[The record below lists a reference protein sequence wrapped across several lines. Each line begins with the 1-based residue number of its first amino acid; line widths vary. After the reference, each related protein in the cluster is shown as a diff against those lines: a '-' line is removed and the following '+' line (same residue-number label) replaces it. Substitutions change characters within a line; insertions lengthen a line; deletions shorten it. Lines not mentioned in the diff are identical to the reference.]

1 MAPGPSTVPLEDEM
15 IAPVDH
21 GPSGPSASAS
31 ASLRSRSASPLSTN
45 TAHALTPPSSNSNL
59 FLAPSASHS
68 SQRPSKRPRTLFS
81 LSQEAIHTQFRESS
95 ESTLST
101 PLSRRQRRKLRECCF
116 YHSTSLTSLCIFR
129 ARTGQP
135 TGESIPI
142 FQHPVMSHRF
152 PKDMRPINVNVNV
165 TPCESFLSF
174 SPL

>member
-1 MAPGPSTVPLEDEM
+1 MAPEPSAVPLADEM
-15 IAPVDH
+15 IAPVDT
-21 GPSGPSASAS
+21 GPSRPSASAS
-31 ASLRSRSASPLSTN
+31 ASVRSRSASPLSTN
-45 TAHALTPPSSNSNL
+45 TAHALTPPNSNSNL
-59 FLAPSASHS
+59 FLAPSTSNS

-81 LSQEAIHTQFRESS
+81 PSQEVIHTKSRESL

-101 PLSRRQRRKLRECCF
+101 PLSRCQHLKLRECCS
-116 YHSTSLTSLCIFR
+116 YHSTSLTSLSIFR

-152 PKDMRPINVNVNV
+152 PKDMKPINVNVNV

-174 SPL
+174 SLL